1 MSTIDNPSQLS
12 RHVVIGSGAVG
23 ASTALLLAER
33 GHEVVVVTRS
43 GNGPSHPAI
52 RLTKADASIPES
64 LMPVVAGA
72 ASVINCA
79 NPPYNRWTTDW
90 PPLAASILSAA
101 ESADAVLVTMSNL
114 YGYGEP
120 TAPMAE
126 DHPLAATTRKGRIRA
141 MMWTDALAAHKAGR
155 VRATEA
161 RASDFIGA
169 EVGDSGH
176 MGSRVVNRILAGKP
190 VSVIGSP
197 DQPHSWTAIGDV
209 AETLAA
215 LATDERAWGRPWHV
229 PTAPPVTQRRM
240 VEMLCEAAGR
250 KQVKVRAT
258 PRLALRL
265 AGLASPT
272 VRELIEVA
280 YQFERPFV
288 IDSSSATRTFGIEAT
303 PLRTSVSTAIP
314 GAPAESNAR

>member
-1 MSTIDNPSQLS
+1 MSTTNNPSQLS
-12 RHVVIGSGAVG
+12 KHVVIGSGAVG
-23 ASTALLLAER
+23 SSTALVLAER

-52 RLTKADASIPES
+52 RLTKADASIPET
-64 LMPVVAGA
+64 LIPIVTGA

-120 TAPMAE
+120 TAPMTE
-126 DHPLAATTRKGRIRA
+126 DHALAATSRKGRIRA
-141 MMWTDALAAHKAGR
+141 MMWTDALAAHTAGR

-176 MGSRVVNRILAGKP
+176 MGSRVVDRIRAGKP

-197 DQPHSWTAIGDV
+197 DEPHSWTAISDV

-240 VEMLCEAAGR
+240 VEMLCDAAGR
-250 KQVKVRAT
+250 EHIKVRAT
-258 PRLALRL
+258 PRVALRL
-265 AGLASPT
+265 AGLASPLI
-272 VRELIEVA
+272 RELIEVS

-288 IDSSSATRTFGIEAT
+288 IDSTSATRTFGIEAT
-303 PLRTSVSTAIP
+303 PLRTSVSAAIP